1 MCTAFSVLGP
11 PCWGLNPVASHG
23 AVHAP
28 LKPRPL
34 CDTPL
39 LSPSPTSHI
48 PTTGLYAC
56 LLMEMWEQC
65 GKNKNNSLCPQ
76 SLKSDEGGWE
86 ISK

>member
-1 MCTAFSVLGP
+1 MCAAFSVLEP

-23 AVHAP
+23 AVHTP

-34 CDTPL
+34 RDTPL

-48 PTTGLYAC
+48 PTTHLYVC
-56 LLMEMWEQC
+56 LLMGMWEQC
-65 GKNKNNSLCPQ
+65 KNENYNPCPQ
-76 SLKSDEGGWE
+76 SLKSDGGGWE